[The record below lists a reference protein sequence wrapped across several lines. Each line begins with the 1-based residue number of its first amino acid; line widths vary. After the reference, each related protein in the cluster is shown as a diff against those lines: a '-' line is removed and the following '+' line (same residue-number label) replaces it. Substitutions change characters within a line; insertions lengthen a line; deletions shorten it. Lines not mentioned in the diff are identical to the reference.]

1 LKSSRKTTVRNGTL
15 IIESLSRLQSLL
27 INKSMETNNDE
38 LIPVTITRD
47 EQGNVEVEIGHL
59 P

>member
-1 LKSSRKTTVRNGTL
+1 
-15 IIESLSRLQSLL
+15 
-27 INKSMETNNDE
+27 METNNDE

>member
-1 LKSSRKTTVRNGTL
+1 M
-15 IIESLSRLQSLL
+15 Q
-27 INKSMETNNDE
+27 TNNDE